1 MLNFELKYLVKME
14 MLKKVNSSD
23 FFIVKS
29 KEWVLRCDLCM
40 RNIDLL
46 NPGNLNHERAIN
58 VSPYEFVYECDRKDL
73 LDQMFSLL
81 EFFTIDLKRGIRVY
95 SSSINHRFTII
106 ETDKK
111 CIEMDKELNGFKDL
125 GHSLFNKNYYRNR
138 TSAYAIEK
146 EKKEYRD
153 MLGELKNVV
162 ASITQNYKS
171 VLVGN

>member
-1 MLNFELKYLVKME
+1 

-23 FFIVKS
+23 FFIVKTE
-29 KEWVLRCDLCM
+29 EWVLRCDLCM

-46 NPGNLNHERAIN
+46 DPGNLNHERAIN

-125 GHSLFNKNYYRNR
+125 GHSLFNRNYYRNR
-138 TSAYAIEK
+138 SSAYAIEK
-146 EKKEYRD
+146 EKKEYRNIL
-153 MLGELKNVV
+153 MRLRNVTEPIND
-162 ASITQNYKS
+162 SNKTFKLNS
-171 VLVGN
+171 